1 MIVKYLVSVI
11 KKVADSG
18 QKVGRQ
24 QAVAQVDPPQGV
36 AQADLQQAAAQ
47 RPQKKGQS
55 GGEKVYFRF
64 FFEPGTFELNTA
76 IYRLTVNLQ
85 IKKKSRLSVDLDIQN
100 TKVTGS
106 EKITIVLNNLV

>member
-1 MIVKYLVSVI
+1 MLIVKYLVSVI

-47 RPQKKGQS
+47 RPQKKGQKW
-55 GGEKVYFRF
+55 GGKCKKPIFDF
-64 FFEPGTFELNTA
+64 FCEPGTFELNTH
-76 IYRLTVNLQ
+76 NP
-85 IKKKSRLSVDLDIQN
+85 DICYA
-100 TKVTGS
+100 
-106 EKITIVLNNLV
+106 